1 MFARRMLAAGEFTR
15 SFEPGP
21 WRGGAR
27 GAFGEPADF
36 ALKRIALVAVL
47 FVVVA
52 APMALLAWRTLDELL
67 AGDLRFL
74 NVLAFGALALIF
86 LMTAAVLGRFLTAL
100 ARQQS

>member
-1 MFARRMLAAGEFTR
+1 MLAAGEFTR

-21 WRGGAR
+21 WRGGAH
-27 GAFGEPADF
+27 GAFGEPSDF